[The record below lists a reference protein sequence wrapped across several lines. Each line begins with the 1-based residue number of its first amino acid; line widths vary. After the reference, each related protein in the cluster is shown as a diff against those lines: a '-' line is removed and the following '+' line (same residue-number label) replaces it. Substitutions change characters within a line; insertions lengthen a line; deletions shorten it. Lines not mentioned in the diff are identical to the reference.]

1 MAMAPEPPVPT
12 APRET
17 GGGSGTLGGI
27 VRRRAWIVVVA
38 VLAALAS
45 AFIYTAL
52 QPKSYKATATLLF
65 RQVLLDV
72 QLTGVPLVAPTNDAT
87 VESATNV
94 GLVSQENVRVR
105 AAARLGPGFTA
116 NSLKDQLKI
125 EPEKKSDL
133 VGIEATADTARGAAK
148 IANSVAAAY
157 LEIANDQAVSRIN
170 AAADRV
176 RTTISSKKMTKAQ
189 RRELRSALIK
199 LNVLAAL
206 GPQYVQL
213 AQPAVPPN
221 KASSPKPLLN
231 LLIGGLVGLVIGLA
245 LAFGVEHFDRRLRSP
260 EEAERES
267 GLPLLASVPRSKRLA
282 NPRDGAWHA
291 EAEPFRQL
299 ASMLRHRADG
309 RDIRSVLL
317 VAPGSGSGT
326 STVALYLALAAAE
339 GAAESVLL
347 VEANLRRPVFG
358 TVLDLPADEG
368 LSTVV
373 AGGAD
378 DVVQDVDLGGG
389 DDGLSVLLAGPPS
402 GNPAGILESPAVL
415 DVVRGSRDEYDFT
428 VLDGPSPLLVSD
440 VLPLVTEVDAVVV
453 VARLGKDT
461 GPEVRR
467 LCVELERSG
476 TVPVGV
482 VATHARRRK
491 NPYAR

>member
-1 MAMAPEPPVPT
+1 MPTAPEQQLPS

-17 GGGSGTLGGI
+17 SGGTGTLGGI

-299 ASMLRHRADG
+299 ASLLRHRADG

-317 VAPGSGSGT
+317 VAPDSGSGT
-326 STVALYLALAAAE
+326 STVALYLALAVAE
-339 GAAESVLL
+339 GAAEDVLL
-347 VEANLRRPVFG
+347 VEANLRRPVFD
-358 TVLDLPADEG
+358 TVLDLANDEG
-368 LSTVV
+368 LSTL
-373 AGGAD
+373 AGGGE
-378 DVVQDVDLGGG
+378 VVHDVDLGGG
-389 DDGLSVLLAGPPS
+389 DEGLSVVLAGPPS
-402 GNPAGILESPAVL
+402 SNPAGILESAAVL
-415 DVVRGSRDEYDFT
+415 DLVRESRDEYEFT
-428 VLDGPSPLLVSD
+428 VIDGPSPLLVSD
-440 VLPLVTEVDAVVV
+440 VLPLVSEVDAVVV
-453 VARLGKDT
+453 VARLGKDS
-461 GPEVRR
+461 GPEIRR

-476 TVPVGV
+476 TVPVGI

>member
-1 MAMAPEPPVPT
+1 MAMAPEQPLSAP
-12 APRET
+12 PRET
-17 GGGSGTLGGI
+17 GGGTGTLGGI

-52 QPKSYKATATLLF
+52 QPKTYKATATLLF
-65 RQVLLDV
+65 RQLLLDV
-72 QLTGVPLVAPTNDAT
+72 QLTGVPLVNPSNDSAI
-87 VESATNV
+87 ESATNV

-133 VGIEATADTARGAAK
+133 VGIEASADTARGAAK

-176 RTTISSKKMTKAQ
+176 RTTISSKRMTKAQ
-189 RRELRSALIK
+189 RKELRSALIK

-206 GPQYVQL
+206 GPQYVQI

-267 GLPLLASVPRSKRLA
+267 GLPLLASVPRSKRLG

-299 ASMLRHRADG
+299 ASLLRHRADG

-326 STVALYLALAAAE
+326 STVALYLALAVAE
-339 GAAESVLL
+339 GSAEDVLL

-358 TVLDLPADEG
+358 TVLDLAVDEG
-368 LSTVV
+368 LSTLATGGEVV
-373 AGGAD
+373 H
-378 DVVQDVDLGGG
+378 DVDLGGG
-389 DDGLSVLLAGPPS
+389 DDGLSVVLAGPPS
-402 GNPAGILESPAVL
+402 SNPAGILESSAVL
-415 DVVRGSRDEYDFT
+415 DLVRGSRDEYEFT
-428 VLDGPSPLLVSD
+428 VIDGPSPLLVSD
-440 VLPLVTEVDAVVV
+440 VLPLVSEVDAVVV
-453 VARLGKDT
+453 VARLGKDS
-461 GPEVRR
+461 GPEIRR

-476 TVPVGV
+476 TVPVGI